1 MLGTLSVTKDLTPQ
15 EYNTSVLT
23 IWKNDRAITDWANGI
38 YAQLELARLDYINY
52 AQNIS
57 VNYSKLRRASVSLE
71 ALTDLVA
78 EYKSMKRNIERRRSS

>member
-1 MLGTLSVTKDLTPQ
+1 MLGTLSVTNELTPQ

-38 YAQLELARLDYINY
+38 YTKLELQRLDYINY
-52 AQNIS
+52 ARMIS
-57 VNYSKLRRASVSLE
+57 TDYAKLRRASVSLE

-78 EYKSMKRNIERRRSS
+78 SYKELKRISGRIPS

>member
-1 MLGTLSVTKDLTPQ
+1 MLGTLSVTKELTPQ

-38 YAQLELARLDYINY
+38 YAQLELQRLDYINY
-52 AQNIS
+52 ARMIS
-57 VNYSKLRRASVSLE
+57 TDYAKLRRASVSLE

-78 EYKSMKRNIERRRSS
+78 SYKELKRISGNIPS

>member
-1 MLGTLSVTKDLTPQ
+1 MLGTLSVTNELTPQ

-38 YAQLELARLDYINY
+38 YAQLELQRLDYINY
-52 AQNIS
+52 ARMIS
-57 VNYSKLRRASVSLE
+57 TDYAKLRRAAVSLE

-78 EYKSMKRNIERRRSS
+78 EYKQMKQEIGQNL